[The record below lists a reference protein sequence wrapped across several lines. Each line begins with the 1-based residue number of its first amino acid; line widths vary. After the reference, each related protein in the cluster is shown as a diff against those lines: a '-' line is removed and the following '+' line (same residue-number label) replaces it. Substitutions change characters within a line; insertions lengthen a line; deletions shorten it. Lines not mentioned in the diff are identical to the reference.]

1 MKKKKF
7 FSFLQFFWHDKKKKG
22 ASKEYMSSQQIEVLK
37 ARLEEFM
44 VQKQP
49 FLKQGYS
56 IKDMSNDLDIPAY
69 QLSGFINR
77 NIGMHF
83 NDFLNKSRIKYC
95 ESLIKN
101 NMALKTNLKELA
113 FKCGFNNRNSFTT
126 AFKKLSL
133 IHISEPTRL
142 LSISYAVFC

>member
-1 MKKKKF
+1 MNMKKKKF

-22 ASKEYMSSQQIEVLK
+22 GSKEYMSSQQIEVLK

-44 VQKQP
+44 EQKQP

-77 NIGMHF
+77 TIGMHF

-95 ESLIKN
+95 EDLIKN
-101 NMALKTNLKELA
+101 NLALKTNLKELA

-126 AFKKLSL
+126 AFKKFTGQTPSDYTK
-133 IHISEPTRL
+133 HHYTMH
-142 LSISYAVFC
+142 

>member
-1 MKKKKF
+1 MKKKNF

-22 ASKEYMSSQQIEVLK
+22 GSKEYMSSQQIEVLK
-37 ARLEEFM
+37 TRLEEFM
-44 VQKQP
+44 EQKQP
-49 FLKQGYS
+49 FLKPGYS

-95 ESLIKN
+95 ENLIKN
-101 NMALKTNLKELA
+101 NLALKTNLKGTC
-113 FKCGFNNRNSFTT
+113 FQMR
-126 AFKKLSL
+126 
-133 IHISEPTRL
+133 
-142 LSISYAVFC
+142 V